1 MHKYLILLIF
11 FTFTETQAGDNLG
24 RLFLTPEQRAQL
36 DLVRVRRDQR
46 QPLAAEP
53 EPAIAAAPAPQ
64 GPSAVTYSGVV
75 RRSDGKSTVWING
88 KPVDERSHLNTVRG
102 INVLG
107 MRSDGTVSLAI
118 PQSARTVSMKVGQ
131 QLEVHSGRV
140 EEAYARRGTSAH
152 LGENASNAPNAPVS
166 GGTPVVDRRR
176 PVALSSEKK
185 PAMAAR
191 ESYDKNRDPKSETD
205 THQPSDKN

>member
-1 MHKYLILLIF
+1 MYKYLILLLF
-11 FTFTETQAGDNLG
+11 FSFTETQAGDNLG

-36 DLVRVRRDQR
+36 DLVRVKRDQR
-46 QPLAAEP
+46 QPLTAEP

-64 GPSAVTYSGVV
+64 GPSAVTYSGVL

-102 INVLG
+102 VNVLG

-140 EEAYARRGTSAH
+140 EEAYARRGTNAH
-152 LGENASNAPNAPVS
+152 LGENALNAPVA
-166 GGTPVVDRRR
+166 GGMPVVDMRR
-176 PVALSSEKK
+176 PVALSSQKK
-185 PAMAAR
+185 PVMAAR